1 MIIINTAE
9 KQQIRDV
16 DKRYIEMA
24 VEKYGT
30 MLFRLCLTLVKDY
43 DDAEDAVQDTYIKY
57 LTKAPQF
64 NDSEH
69 EKAWLI
75 RVATN
80 ICKNMIRFRKRNSS
94 LCLEEIGE
102 IGVSETDSG
111 IFEAIMSLPAKYKL
125 VMDLHY
131 IEGYT
136 ASEISA
142 ITGTSVGALKASYHL
157 AQEKI
162 RLNLSDSNVSK

>member
-1 MIIINTAE
+1 
-9 KQQIRDV
+9 
-16 DKRYIEMA
+16 MA

-142 ITGTSVGALKASYHL
+142 ITGVNADAVRKRMQNGRMLLKKTLEEAEL
-157 AQEKI
+157 
-162 RLNLSDSNVSK
+162 

>member
-1 MIIINTAE
+1 
-9 KQQIRDV
+9 
-16 DKRYIEMA
+16 MA

-64 NDSEH
+64 NASEH

-142 ITGTSVGALKASYHL
+142 ITGVNADAVRKRMQNGRKLLKKTLEEAEL
-157 AQEKI
+157 
-162 RLNLSDSNVSK
+162 

>member
-1 MIIINTAE
+1 
-9 KQQIRDV
+9 
-16 DKRYIEMA
+16 MA

-136 ASEISA
+136 ASEIST
-142 ITGTSVGALKASYHL
+142 ITGVNADAVRKRMQNGRKLLKKTLEEAEL
-157 AQEKI
+157 
-162 RLNLSDSNVSK
+162 

>member
-1 MIIINTAE
+1 MIVIETVDTE
-9 KQQIRDV
+9 QVRCE

-24 VEKYGT
+24 VEKYGD
-30 MLFRLCLTLVKDY
+30 MLFRLCITLVKDY

-57 LTKAPQF
+57 ITKAPQF
-64 NDSEH
+64 RDAEH

-80 ICKNMIRFRKRNSS
+80 ICKNMIRFRNRNTS
-94 LCLEEIGE
+94 LSLDDIGE

-111 IFEAIMSLPAKYKL
+111 IFEAITALPAKYKI

-136 ASEISA
+136 ASEISE
-142 ITGTSVGALKASYHL
+142 IIGIKPDTVRKRMQTGRKLLK
-157 AQEKI
+157 K
-162 RLNLSDSNVSK
+162 NLEETEND

>member
-1 MIIINTAE
+1 
-9 KQQIRDV
+9 
-16 DKRYIEMA
+16 MA

-142 ITGTSVGALKASYHL
+142 ITGVNADAVRKRMQNGRKLLKKTLEEAEL
-157 AQEKI
+157 
-162 RLNLSDSNVSK
+162 

>member
-1 MIIINTAE
+1 VIFIDNGQTMQVRSE
-9 KQQIRDV
+9 

-24 VEKYGT
+24 VEKYGK
-30 MLFRLCLTLVKDY
+30 MLFRLCITLVRDY
-43 DDAEDAVQDTYIKY
+43 DDAEDAVQDTYMKY
-57 LTKAPQF
+57 ITKAPQF
-64 NDSEH
+64 RDSEH

-80 ICKNMIRFRKRNSS
+80 ICKNMIRFRNRNSS
-94 LCLEEIGE
+94 LTLDEIGE
-102 IGVSETDSG
+102 IGVSEIDSG

-136 ASEISA
+136 ASEISG
-142 ITGTSVGALKASYHL
+142 ITGINADTVRKRMQNGRKLLK
-157 AQEKI
+157 K
-162 RLNLSDSNVSK
+162 NLEEMIDD

>member
-1 MIIINTAE
+1 
-9 KQQIRDV
+9 
-16 DKRYIEMA
+16 MA
-24 VEKYGT
+24 IYEASKDSSTFFVEG
-30 MLFRLCLTLVKDY
+30 
-43 DDAEDAVQDTYIKY
+43 VQDVGNMAGFFIIKGE
-57 LTKAPQF
+57 F
-64 NDSEH
+64 
-69 EKAWLI
+69 
-75 RVATN
+75 
-80 ICKNMIRFRKRNSS
+80 KNMIRFRKRNSS

-142 ITGTSVGALKASYHL
+142 ITGVNADAVRKRMQNGRKLLKKTLEEAEL
-157 AQEKI
+157 
-162 RLNLSDSNVSK
+162 

>member
-142 ITGTSVGALKASYHL
+142 ITGVNADAVRKRMQNGRKLLKKTLEEAEL
-157 AQEKI
+157 
-162 RLNLSDSNVSK
+162 